1 MEISFKT
8 SEGNKYFKISH
19 SSGRYYCYKYNS
31 GFFSNDW
38 DEIGSARTESDA
50 LSLVK
55 SYAKDKYGSISDMKI
70 D

>member
-8 SEGNKYFKISH
+8 SEGKKYFKISH
-19 SSGRYYCYKYNS
+19 LSGRYYCYKYNS

-50 LSLVK
+50 LSLLSRMQKTNMVQ
-55 SYAKDKYGSISDMKI
+55 YLI
-70 D
+70 